1 MVAETDGYIYREKL
15 GAANARLRALWLIG
29 RGGQRLPSLAA
40 VGDWN
45 FFFSSSQYE
54 TLNKDLQV
62 SQALGWIEDEI

>member
-29 RGGQRLPSLAA
+29 RGGNDYRVWRRLGLEL
-40 VGDWN
+40 
-45 FFFSSSQYE
+45 FFSSSQYE